1 MAKKTKPMNW
11 ILIVAIVAV
20 SSWYYQR
27 EGDLYKTPG
36 SLGLSQAAELVV
48 SDGYEVLDRCVL
60 VKNRRNDADSF
71 FVKHPKGKTEFRL
84 YYVDAPESSYREYA
98 NGETNGKRINA
109 QGKYFGGLDRDT
121 TTGIGTKGKRFVAEL
136 LGKKPFRVITRWENV
151 FTPERRYA
159 FVVVEHHGKQV
170 FLHELLIEKGYA
182 RIHTKPATMPN
193 GGSIKLQ
200 MKRLKRLEESAKKA
214 ELGGWQ

>member
-20 SSWYYQR
+20 SSWYYQS
-27 EGDLYKTPG
+27 EGDLYKMPV

-48 SDGYEVLDRCVL
+48 SDGYEVLDDCVL
-60 VKNRRNDADSF
+60 VKNRRNDGDSF
-71 FVKHPKGKTEFRL
+71 FVKHPKGETEFRL
-84 YYVDAPESSYREYA
+84 YYVDTPESKYKEYR
-98 NGETNGKRINA
+98 NGENNGKRIQD
-109 QGKYFGGLDRDT
+109 QGKYFGGLDRET
-121 TTGIGTKGKRFVAEL
+121 TTELGTKGKRFVADL

-159 FVVVEHHGKQV
+159 FVVVEHGGKQV

-200 MKRLKRLEESAKKA
+200 LKRLKGLEKSTKKA
-214 ELGGWQ
+214 GLGGWK